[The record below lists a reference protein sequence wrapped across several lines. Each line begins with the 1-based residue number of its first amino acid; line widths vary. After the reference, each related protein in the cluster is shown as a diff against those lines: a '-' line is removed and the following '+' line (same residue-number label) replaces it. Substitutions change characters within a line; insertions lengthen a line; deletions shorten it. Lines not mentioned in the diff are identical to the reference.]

1 MILVNLKKMI
11 GDLQSKFVNFH
22 IQVEKLV
29 IKNNK
34 LTRENKQLNVLNE
47 NLTDKVNFLKE
58 SLERSK
64 LK

>member
-58 SLERSK
+58 VN
-64 LK
+64 